1 MEVSERGGGF
11 GLTKDSRVAQ
21 PPPPLNVPQVQ
32 LPIICDTREFRSRV
46 PEVLQKLGDPIV
58 QMELEVGDYVIGEV
72 AVSRKTSDDYVGSLN
87 SGHLQE
93 EIFQLLTNYRTS
105 ILIVEGSIEDTL
117 MFRSLKRNAYLSSLA
132 GIPIK
137 KPQGFDSS
145 SVSIIPVATSTDT
158 AWILH
163 YIRQKILN
171 GETRLSP
178 VPKVTKAT
186 ETETIERRQI
196 MPLLAIRG
204 VGEVKATKLIRYF
217 KSARNVFNA
226 SLDELKA
233 VVGEK
238 LGTRIYNFARE
249 EVKE

>member
-1 MEVSERGGGF
+1 MTMEMGEGGVGF
-11 GLTKDSRVAQ
+11 GLSKESREARPT
-21 PPPPLNVPQVQ
+21 PPPNIQ

-46 PEVLQKLGDPIV
+46 PEVLQKLGDPIIE
-58 QMELEVGDYVIGEV
+58 MELEVGDYIVGEV
-72 AVSRKTSDDYVGSLN
+72 AVSRKSADDYVGSLT

-93 EIFQLLTNYRTS
+93 EVFQLLTNYKTS

-117 MFRSLKRNAYLSSLA
+117 MFRNLKRNAYLSSLA

-145 SVSIIPVATSTDT
+145 SISIIPVATSTDT

-171 GETRLSP
+171 GEVRLSP
-178 VPKVTKAT
+178 IPKIAKAT
-186 ETETIERRQI
+186 ETETVERRQ
-196 MPLLAIRG
+196 MLPLLAIPG
-204 VGEVKATKLIRYF
+204 IGEVRAEKLIKHF

-226 SLDELKA
+226 PLDELKK